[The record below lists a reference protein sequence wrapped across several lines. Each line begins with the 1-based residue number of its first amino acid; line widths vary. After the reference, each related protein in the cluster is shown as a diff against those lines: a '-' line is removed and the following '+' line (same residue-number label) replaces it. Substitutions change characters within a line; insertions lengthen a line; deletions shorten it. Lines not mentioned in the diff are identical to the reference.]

1 LYSYLIAIGVEPECR
16 SIARSL
22 SGRGPKGEPD
32 APITAESEIADLL
45 MSLKLI
51 RRSELSMLTIEVE
64 LEYRSVATSLSGW
77 GPKGELNALIIAES
91 KVTDFC
97 YGRRCHVAPFG
108 LVVPR

>member
-1 LYSYLIAIGVEPECR
+1 LIAIGAEPECR

-32 APITAESEIADLL
+32 APITAEREIADLL

-77 GPKGELNALIIAES
+77 GPKRELNALIIAES

-97 YGRRCHVAPFG
+97 
-108 LVVPR
+108 